1 MNNELFS
8 SVRDLKVKFYIKN
21 IPPFFWQ
28 SVNSYGV
35 SHVDQIL
42 RYQVITKCSHPPSF
56 KTDALCLYGSHN
68 GPTSLAPIENRMYRA
83 NQNIQILVHHLI

>member
-1 MNNELFS
+1 MNALLRATCKSDILHKEH
-8 SVRDLKVKFYIKN
+8 
-21 IPPFFWQ
+21 PPFFWQ

-56 KTDALCLYGSHN
+56 KTDALYLYGSHN
-68 GPTSLAPIENRMYRA
+68 GPTSLAPIENLMWRA